1 MTPQGGPEANY
12 EAVRGELAGYG
23 AGLDRLPEIIALS
36 KIDLIPDED
45 GGSVIAEWRGRYSS
59 SAAAVLGI
67 SSVTGA
73 GLDELMRAVFAALP
87 ETETP
92 PPTVTERCP
101 GFRGRAPCLQA
112 GRGGGFDIVAE
123 GEGRWRVSGRGIEML
138 IARHDLENPEA
149 LDYLEG
155 RLREIGVISELR
167 RGFEPGDE
175 VVVGEVEF
183 ELDPG

>member
-1 MTPQGGPEANY
+1 M
-12 EAVRGELAGYG
+12 V
-23 AGLDRLPEIIALS
+23 
-36 KIDLIPDED
+36 
-45 GGSVIAEWRGRYSS
+45 
-59 SAAAVLGI
+59 GI

-92 PPTVTERCP
+92 PGTVTESARDFEVEHRVYRP
-101 GFRGRAPCLQA
+101 GEEE
-112 GRGGGFDIVAE
+112 GFDVVAE

-155 RLREIGVISELR
+155 RLREIGVISELQR
-167 RGFEPGDE
+167 AGFEPGDE
-175 VVVGEVEF
+175 VVAGRSSSTSI
-183 ELDPG
+183 LDRRRHQAQGPCPDHRSLVPTLTEA